1 MERLKTQENE
11 VIVDETRPLKK
22 QRRWG
27 SKALEEGSSFNRW
40 KCIKI
45 GSISEAKRLRE
56 GGGESDIVLNIIVLI
71 LAK

>member
-1 MERLKTQENE
+1 M
-11 VIVDETRPLKK
+11 RPLKK

-40 KCIKI
+40 KGIKI
-45 GSISEAKRLRE
+45 GSVSEATGLR
-56 GGGESDIVLNIIVLI
+56 GGGKSEIVLNIIVLI